1 MNAMKMKLYTLLLCL
16 SAAGMSYSAMGM
28 VPEDDEDYI
37 IYSSADT
44 PPSFLGAEGKSL
56 QQFRDWIESRLT
68 LNNVQES
75 TRIVF
80 SVIVEK
86 DGRISSMKVI
96 RDRTGNP
103 AMLADLKRVLE
114 KVPRWAPGIKYGQ
127 PQRVSIM
134 LDVDFM
140 RPDLLLQ
147 ERKAAHERERQK
159 LEAGTIEHLHKL
171 LLSYGVNPETDII
184 DTPEQLQA
192 LLPSATKPTV
202 VIFLGNLAGRPMQN
216 MMEEWNQVLSQYSA
230 NDYRRY
236 VVCSKPGSIE
246 ELKGYGRL
254 LECYDMRMCPSIL
267 FFYDRQGN
275 YGKYT
280 EGYRKEEQFR
290 SALRNWFGEM
300 MRKADFR

>member
-68 LNNVQES
+68 LNNAQES

-114 KVPRWAPGIKYGQ
+114 KVPRWAPKIKYGQ

-147 ERKAAHERERQK
+147 KRKDTHERE
-159 LEAGTIEHLHKL
+159 
-171 LLSYGVNPETDII
+171 
-184 DTPEQLQA
+184 
-192 LLPSATKPTV
+192 
-202 VIFLGNLAGRPMQN
+202 
-216 MMEEWNQVLSQYSA
+216 
-230 NDYRRY
+230 
-236 VVCSKPGSIE
+236 
-246 ELKGYGRL
+246 
-254 LECYDMRMCPSIL
+254 
-267 FFYDRQGN
+267 
-275 YGKYT
+275 
-280 EGYRKEEQFR
+280 
-290 SALRNWFGEM
+290 
-300 MRKADFR
+300 